1 VRQADSNAIRA
12 REVKEVINHIVKF
25 PNQMVIVLDEK
36 GNQIPRLQGWV
47 GDVLTFIILELMQ
60 EGYDGK
66 RVRLIVDELKYKT
79 DCEIEVNRV

>member
-1 VRQADSNAIRA
+1 
-12 REVKEVINHIVKF
+12 
-25 PNQMVIVLDEK
+25 VLDEK